1 MTELYLKILVGLV
14 SPLILAVIIIS
25 MGKQQSKQIGWLIL
39 AMILGAIVSPI
50 AHLLNYIGVPSIQYD
65 TLSGAALS
73 AFLDAAIPEEAVK
86 FLVLLLIA
94 YKCKYFD
101 TFYAGIMYSVYI
113 SMGFAG
119 LENILYLINY
129 EGLWIVNGISRNIMA
144 VPMHYFC
151 AVIMGAYFSRGWF
164 DEKNRPL
171 YLSAAL
177 IVPII
182 LHGLYDFL
190 NLALLIDDNLIG
202 YIIVLFI
209 AGFIHLFRYTKSLIS
224 SMRKMDVCSLS

>member
-1 MTELYLKILVGLV
+1 MAELYLKILVGLV
-14 SPLILAVIIIS
+14 PPLILAGIIIS

-39 AMILGAIVSPI
+39 AVVLGAIGGPI
-50 AHLLNYIGVPSIQYD
+50 TSFQHYIGVPSIPYD
-65 TLSGAALS
+65 TLTGAVMS
-73 AFLDAAIPEEAVK
+73 AFINAAIPEEVDK
-86 FLVLLLIA
+86 YLVLLLIA

-101 TFYAGIMYSVYI
+101 TFFDGIMYSVCF

-119 LENILYLINY
+119 LENIFYLITY
-129 EGLWIVNGISRNIMA
+129 EDLWIVNGISRTLTA

-164 DEKNRPL
+164 SEKNRMI

-209 AGFIHLFRYTKSLIS
+209 AGFIKLFRYTKSLIS
-224 SMRKMDVCSLS
+224 SMRKMDKCSLS